1 MPHPR
6 ILDSSQSALVVVDM
20 QEAFRSVIGDFALIA
35 SRIPI
40 AIRGFMALGVPVI
53 VTEQYPR
60 GLGKT
65 AEEIA
70 LTLPTDFEII
80 EKTSFSCCGE
90 SSFNERLSKAGV
102 KQVVICGI
110 ETHVCVNQTTHD
122 LLDQGYQ
129 VHVLTDCVGSRFEHD
144 KKAGLKKMITSGA
157 VPSSI
162 EMALFE
168 MMQDS
173 KNERF
178 REVQAL
184 VK

>member
-6 ILDSSQSALVVVDM
+6 IIDSTKAALVVVDM
-20 QEAFRSVIGDFALIA
+20 QEAFRSAIGDFALIA

-40 AIRGFMALGVPVI
+40 AIRGFMALGAPVI

-65 AEEIA
+65 AEEIT
-70 LTLPTDFEII
+70 LTLPNEFEII

-90 SSFNERLSKAGV
+90 SSFNDRLRDAGA

-144 KKAGLKKMITSGA
+144 KKAGLKKMISSGA
-157 VPSSI
+157 VPSSVEI
-162 EMALFE
+162 ALFE
-168 MMQDS
+168 MMHDS
-173 KNERF
+173 KHPCF
-178 REVQAL
+178 RDIQAL

>member
-1 MPHPR
+1 MT
-6 ILDSSQSALVVVDM
+6 
-20 QEAFRSVIGDFALIA
+20 
-35 SRIPI
+35 
-40 AIRGFMALGVPVI
+40 LGVPVF

-65 AEEIA
+65 AEEIT

-90 SSFNERLSKAGV
+90 PAFMQRLQESGV
-102 KQVVICGI
+102 KQVAICGI

-129 VHVLTDCVGSRFEHD
+129 VHVLTDCVGSRFQHD
-144 KKAGLKKMITSGA
+144 KQAGLSKMKSSG
-157 VPSSI
+157 VIPSSVEI
-162 EMALFE
+162 ALFE
-168 MMQDS
+168 MMRDS
-173 KNERF
+173 RNPCFKDI
-178 REVQAL
+178 QAL

>member
-1 MPHPR
+1 
-6 ILDSSQSALVVVDM
+6 M
-20 QEAFRSVIGDFALIA
+20 QEAFRGAIGDFALIA

-40 AIRGFMALGVPVI
+40 AIKGFMALGVPVF

-65 AEEIA
+65 AEEIT
-70 LTLPTDFEII
+70 LTLPTDFEFI

-90 SSFNERLSKAGV
+90 PAFMKPLQDSGV

-122 LLDQGYQ
+122 LIDQGYQ
-129 VHVLTDCVGSRFEHD
+129 VHVLIDCVGSRFEHD
-144 KKAGLKKMITSGA
+144 KQAGLAKMKSSGA
-157 VPSSI
+157 VPSSVEI
-162 EMALFE
+162 ALFE
-168 MMQDS
+168 MMRDA
-173 KNERF
+173 KNPCF
-178 REVQAL
+178 KDIQAL